1 MKQKITLSFLA
12 LSLIL
17 ISCKKD
23 LTCSCTTTSRATG
36 TSYNIIYNGSSYY
49 QITEPIEAISD
60 PSTNTDVTTYSG
72 TWKRSVAEY
81 CPTKS
86 VSTDVNDQ
94 TTFSG
99 YYGPNGEPLLG
110 GYETTTT
117 VTRTCELEKE

>member
-1 MKQKITLSFLA
+1 MKHKIAFSFLA

-23 LTCSCTTTSRATG
+23 LTCSCTTTSSVTG
-36 TSYNIIYNGSSYY
+36 TSYYITSNGWVYY

-60 PSTNTDVTTYSG
+60 ASTSTDVTTYSG

-94 TTFSG
+94 TTFSD
-99 YYGPNGEPLLG
+99 YYGPNGEPLLY
-110 GYETTTT
+110 GYKTTTT